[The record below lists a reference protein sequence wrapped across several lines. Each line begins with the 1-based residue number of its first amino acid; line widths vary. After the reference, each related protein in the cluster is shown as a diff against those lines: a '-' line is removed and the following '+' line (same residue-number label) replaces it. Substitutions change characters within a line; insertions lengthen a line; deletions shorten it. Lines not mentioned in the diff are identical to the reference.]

1 MVAFSN
7 SIKNYFRQQKALQYR
22 NYRLFVV
29 GQTLSLIGT
38 WIQRMAML
46 WLIYQ
51 LTHSAFLLGVVGFC
65 EQIPIFIIAP
75 FAGVFADKW
84 NKHKALIRIE
94 SLAMIQAFILG
105 ILTFA
110 GVIRTWQIILLSLCL
125 GTVNA
130 FEVPTRQSFVVEM
143 VNGDKAALTNAIA
156 VNSTV
161 FNLSRLI
168 GPSVAGILIA
178 SAGEAWC
185 FMINGLSYGAVTIS
199 LILMN
204 VGLSAPLVRR
214 DEHILQK
221 LREGIRFIGSK
232 KIMRNL
238 LWMLAIV
245 SFVNASIRTLAP
257 VFAKNILHGN
267 AKTLGLL
274 MTAAGVGAIIGALY
288 LTNRKSNENMIKIVS
303 STGLLLG
310 AGMICFAASRILIL
324 SLLFISITGFS
335 QMLHT
340 ATTNTLLQLYT
351 DDDKRG
357 RVMSFYTMSLQG
369 MMPFG
374 SLLAGFIAGMF
385 SAPWSVAFMGT
396 ICLVGTF
403 TLRGDLKRHYEPAGN
418 AMIGTETALKHRNT
432 SSFSKQINKST

>member
-1 MVAFSN
+1 MAVYFN
-7 SIKNYFRQQKALQYR
+7 KIQNYFRQQKAMHYR
-22 NYRLFVV
+22 NYRLFMV

-46 WLIYQ
+46 WLAYQ

-94 SLAMIQAFILG
+94 SLAMLQAFILG

-110 GVIRTWQIILLSLCL
+110 GVIQIWQIILLSLCL

-143 VNGDKAALTNAIA
+143 VNRDKAAMTNAIA
-156 VNSTV
+156 LNSTA

-185 FMINGLSYGAVTIS
+185 FMINAISYGCVVIS
-199 LILMN
+199 LIMMHVLFTQ
-204 VGLSAPLVRR
+204 PLVKK
-214 DEHILQK
+214 EEQVLKK
-221 LREGIRFIGSK
+221 LKEGIRYIGTK

-238 LWMLAIV
+238 LWMLAII
-245 SFVNASIRTLAP
+245 SFVNASLRTLAP

-274 MTAAGVGAIIGALY
+274 MSAAGVGAIIGALF
-288 LTNRKSNENMIKIVS
+288 LTNRKSNKSMLRIVS
-303 STGLLLG
+303 FTGLLLG
-310 AGMICFAASRILIL
+310 IGMICFAASRILAL
-324 SLLFISITGFS
+324 SLFFIAIAGFS

-374 SLLAGFIAGMF
+374 SLLSGLVASML
-385 SAPWSVAFMGT
+385 SAPWSVTIMGV
-396 ICLVGTF
+396 ICLIGTF
-403 TLRGDLKRHYEPAGN
+403 ALRGDLKYHHASAVSVAYD
-418 AMIGTETALKHRNT
+418 
-432 SSFSKQINKST
+432 